1 MNVIAASLMIGA
13 VSLIVSVIGL
23 LGGSRLNR
31 RFGKGVEV
39 LGGLVLIAIGLR
51 IVLTHTI
58 L

>member
-1 MNVIAASLMIGA
+1 MIGA

-39 LGGLVLIAIGLR
+39 LGGLVLIAIGIR
-51 IVLTHTI
+51 IVLTHTV